1 MDVMVR
7 ATLSMQVRRGHER
20 EFERAWTRIADRV
33 RQEPGNVR
41 QAQLRDAADPA
52 AYVITS
58 DWESEAAFRAFERSP
73 AQDALTAPL
82 RELRE
87 SASLVVHRLINQID
101 RR

>member
-1 MDVMVR
+1 MVR
-7 ATLSMQVRRGHER
+7 ATLTMQVRSGRER
-20 EFERAWTRIADRV
+20 EFELVWTQIAAEVRRV
-33 RQEPGNVR
+33 PGNLR
-41 QAQLRDAADPA
+41 QALLRQMGDGA

-58 DWESEAAFRAFERSP
+58 DWATEAAFRAFERSA

-87 SASLVVHRLINQID
+87 SASLVVHQLIDHIDD